1 MSKNNQD
8 NYDEMDDDFFQIQLK
23 YYQFR
28 REDNRIQVENNQNN
42 FEEKIIK

>member
-8 NYDEMDDDFFQIQLK
+8 NYDEMDDDLFQIQLK

-28 REDNRIQVENNQNN
+28 REDNRIQVE
-42 FEEKIIK
+42 E